1 MRFILVG
8 GLNTLITMGL
18 FYVLTPLLGHVL
30 AYSLVYV
37 FGIAFAYALN
47 TLFVFEVSK
56 SWKTAA
62 LYQLIYV
69 VKYLYGLVMMILIVD
84 YFDLN
89 EMLVL
94 SHWPQ
99 E

>member
-18 FYVLTPLLGHVL
+18 FYVLTPLLGYV
-30 AYSLVYV
+30 LVYV
-37 FGIAFAYALN
+37 LGTAFAYALN

-56 SWKTAA
+56 SWKSAA
-62 LYQLIYV
+62 LYPLIYV
-69 VKYLYGLVMMILIVD
+69 VMYLYGLVMMILIVD
-84 YFDLN
+84 HFDLN